1 MDTETKI
8 DIETFKAVTK
18 AIAQSDDLDIM
29 SNHLTQLL
37 VAALNIKGCAIF
49 VLNPDNQELELFA
62 SFGLSAKYLIKG
74 PLSAPRSM
82 AETSDEKPVIIPD
95 VTRDKRIQYPEE
107 AVKEGIKAILAIP
120 IVFLGEVIGSLRL
133 YHHEIWDISDQ
144 DLDSLHLLAEN
155 IGLAMTYTRLLN
167 AIQSIV
173 EAIHHA
179 LPSDLLEKC
188 KRI

>member
-8 DIETFKAVTK
+8 TIDTFKTVTK
-18 AIAQSDDLDIM
+18 AIAQSDNLDIM

-49 VLNPDNQELELFA
+49 VLNPDSQELELFA
-62 SFGLSAKYLIKG
+62 SFGLTAKYLTKG
-74 PLSAPRSM
+74 PLSARISM
-82 AETSDEKPVIIPD
+82 AETSDEKPVVISD
-95 VTRDKRIQYPEE
+95 VTKDKKIQYPEE
-107 AVKEGIKAILAIP
+107 ATREGIKAILAIP
-120 IVFLGEVIGSLRL
+120 VIFSGEVIGSLRL
-133 YHHEIWDISDQ
+133 YHHQVWNISDQ
-144 DLDSLHLLAEN
+144 DLDSLYLLAEN

-179 LPSDLLEKC
+179 LPTEVLEKF
-188 KRI
+188 RRL